1 MAIGMTKHGA
11 ALRYCAAVVV
21 ISATDLVARWFYS
34 SGVYQNSSNLPLR
47 DFPQDVDFF
56 FVLTFA
62 ATLIGLKYLIYDLSV
77 RAFTRRYRSPA
88 ILVWV
93 YAGYLA
99 ALSLDMAAVF
109 FSSTPVADAGFAI
122 LAAVFQSPL
131 VLLAAAAVVAA
142 IALRKV
148 KPQEWATR
156 AP

>member
-1 MAIGMTKHGA
+1 MAIGMTKRGA

-34 SGVYQNSSNLPLR
+34 SGVYQDSSNLPLR
-47 DFPQDVDFF
+47 NFPQDVDFF

-77 RAFTRRYRSPA
+77 RALTRHYRSPA

-122 LAAVFQSPL
+122 LAVILQSPL
-131 VLLAAAAVVAA
+131 VLLAAAAVIAA

-148 KPQEWATR
+148 KSQKWTTTAS
-156 AP
+156 